1 MSDFAWR
8 TILVIEDEPLVALD
22 ISETFQVANARVEV
36 APTCTAARHGMQAG
50 VVAAI
55 LDLGLHDGN
64 GQALC
69 DELKS
74 RSIPFVVYSG
84 YPCPATLEAP
94 YIPKP
99 SNARMLV
106 EVVEGLLE
114 RPATRPP
121 RRSAAARGPS
131 AGRRDGAEG
140 VGSFP

>member
-1 MSDFAWR
+1 M
-8 TILVIEDEPLVALD
+8 IEDEPLVALD

-84 YPCPATLEAP
+84 YPRPATLDAP
-94 YIPKP
+94 FIPKP
-99 SNARMLV
+99 INTRVLV
-106 EVVEGLLE
+106 EAVEGLLE
-114 RPATRPP
+114 RPATLAPQPRGSGTRPF
-121 RRSAAARGPS
+121 STS
-131 AGRRDGAEG
+131 
-140 VGSFP
+140 